1 MHDSTALATI
11 PVPGI
16 DAPLRALRMDGEPM
30 VSIRHACEAI
40 GLDNRSQQ
48 RKLAD
53 KAWARVVIMTMQ
65 LPGDTQR
72 REFAMIDRRTFTMWL
87 ATIDTNRVSEQA
99 RPIIEA
105 YQREAADALDRYF
118 HEGGAINPRATEHQ
132 MNALIFQSRARME
145 LLQAAKG
152 LIRDEHLEAKARV
165 VLAAGLGDVPELE
178 SGDKALLYT
187 SDFLKGKNL
196 TDKQTKSIASVF
208 GKRVK
213 KAYID
218 QHGVE
223 PGMYPMNLPNGQTR
237 DVRAYTEA
245 DRPLLEQ
252 VWREHYAE
260 KVAA

>member
-1 MHDSTALATI
+1 MA
-11 PVPGI
+11 VPGAN
-16 DAPLRALRMDGEPM
+16 APIVAAEINGMPR
-30 VSIRHACEAI
+30 VSLRHACEAV
-40 GLDNRSQQ
+40 GVDPEGQR
-48 RKLAD
+48 RKL
-53 KAWARVVIMTMQ
+53 KSKSWATTEIISAVAEDGKVREMT
-65 LPGDTQR
+65 
-72 REFAMIDRRTFTMWL
+72 MIDRRTFTMWL

-132 MNALIFQSRARME
+132 VNALIFQSRARME

-252 VWREHYAE
+252 VWHEHYAE
-260 KVAA
+260 KVNA

>member
-1 MHDSTALATI
+1 MD
-11 PVPGI
+11 VPGT
-16 DAPLRALRMDGEPM
+16 DAPLLAAKFDGEAEVSLRHCCNSVGLDYSKQLRKLKAKPWACVALRATHDSSG
-30 VSIRHACEAI
+30 R
-40 GLDNRSQQ
+40 LQQ
-48 RKLAD
+48 
-53 KAWARVVIMTMQ
+53 M
-65 LPGDTQR
+65 
-72 REFAMIDRRTFTMWL
+72 AMIDRRTFTMWL

-118 HEGGAINPRATEHQ
+118 HEGGAINPRATEQ
-132 MNALIFQSRARME
+132 QVNALIFQSRARME

-178 SGDKALLYT
+178 QGSKAILYV
-187 SDFLKGKNL
+187 SDFLAEKKL
-196 TDKQTKSIASVF
+196 SAKQSKSIAGVF
-208 GKRVK
+208 GK
-213 KAYID
+213 KAKAAYVEV
-218 QHGVE
+218 HGVE
-223 PGMYPMNLPNGQTR
+223 PGMYPMNLSNGQTR

>member
-1 MHDSTALATI
+1 MNQSTDLVRIA
-11 PVPGI
+11 VPGA
-16 DAPLRALRMDGEPM
+16 DAPIMAAMINSTPM
-30 VSIRHACEAI
+30 VAVKPLCDAI
-40 GLDNRSQQ
+40 GIDDRSQR
-48 RKLAD
+48 RKLES
-53 KAWARVVIMTMQ
+53 KSWATGVIMTSVAADGKSRDMY
-65 LPGDTQR
+65 
-72 REFAMIDRRTFTMWL
+72 MVDRRTLTMWL
-87 ATIDTNRVSEQA
+87 ATIDESRVGEQSRSMLVA
-99 RPIIEA
+99 FQA
-105 YQREAADALDRYF
+105 EAADALDRYF

-132 MNALIFQSRARME
+132 VNALIFQSRARME

-178 SGDKALLYT
+178 SGNKALLYT

-213 KAYID
+213 AAYIET
-218 QHGVE
+218 HGVE

>member
-1 MHDSTALATI
+1 MTDTTALATI
-11 PVPGI
+11 EVPGA
-16 DAPLRALRMDGEPM
+16 DAPLRALRFDGKPM
-30 VSIRHACEAI
+30 VSLRHSCEPI
-40 GLDNRSQQ
+40 GIDYSNQL
-48 RKLAD
+48 RKLKSRSWATVVLMTTVAD
-53 KAWARVVIMTMQ
+53 DGKA
-65 LPGDTQR
+65 
-72 REFAMIDRRTFTMWL
+72 REMAMIDRRTFTMWL
-87 ATIDTNRVSEQA
+87 ATIDTNRVNEQA

-118 HEGGAINPRATEHQ
+118 NEGGAINPRATEHQ
-132 MNALIFQSRARME
+132 INALIFQSRARME

-178 SGDKALLYT
+178 TGDKALLYT

-213 KAYID
+213 KAYVD
-218 QHGVE
+218 KHGRE